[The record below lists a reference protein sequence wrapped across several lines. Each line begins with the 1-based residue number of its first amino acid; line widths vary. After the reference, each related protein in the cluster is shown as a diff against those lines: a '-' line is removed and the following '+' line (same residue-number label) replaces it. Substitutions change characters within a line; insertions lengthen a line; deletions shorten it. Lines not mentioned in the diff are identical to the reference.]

1 MKRSIIFWDFSN
13 FQVTLS
19 RLLDR
24 PFTEIAKNF
33 DYAGFARAL
42 HGEHDLIKIYFA
54 CSHGYNEN
62 ELAGFYRSIDYH
74 PFFYVRIF
82 DRPVNKPAEKQL
94 DVYLATQMVALAYEN
109 VYDIAYLVSGD
120 EDFVP
125 AIEVVHQKGKIVVA
139 VAAEVAMSRLLRRRA
154 DRFILI
160 DDAKTE
166 IHKPYYFGNFLNL

>member
-13 FQVTLS
+13 FQITLS
-19 RLLDR
+19 RLLNR
-24 PFTEIAKNF
+24 PFAEIASSF
-33 DYAGFARAL
+33 DYAAFARAIQS
-42 HGEHDLIKIYFA
+42 EHDLIKIYFA

-62 ELAGFYRSIDYH
+62 ELAAFYRSMDYH

-82 DRPVNKPAEKQL
+82 DRPMNKTIEKQV

-109 VYDIAYLVSGD
+109 VYDIAFLVSGD

-139 VAAEVAMSRLLRRRA
+139 VAAETAMSRLLKRRA

-160 DDAKTE
+160 DDPKTYL
-166 IHKPYYFGNFLNL
+166 HKPYYYENFLKS